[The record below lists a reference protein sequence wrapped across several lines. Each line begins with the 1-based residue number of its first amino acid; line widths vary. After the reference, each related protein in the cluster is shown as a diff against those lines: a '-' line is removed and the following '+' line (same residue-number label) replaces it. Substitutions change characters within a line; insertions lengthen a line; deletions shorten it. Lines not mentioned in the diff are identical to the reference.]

1 MLKKIDRYIIRK
13 FLTTTVFMVLV
24 FCVIAIVI
32 DWSEKAD
39 DFVKSGLTTYQ
50 LFTDYFAGFIPFI
63 ISMIFPLMT
72 FIAVIF
78 FTSKMSGQSEI
89 VAILSGGVPFN
100 RFLRPYMIGAVIL
113 GGSFW
118 YASQYWIPKANEIRG
133 NFQTKYIDSKSSYE
147 ISQNYSRGSNYYIRI
162 DSNSFAGLRNYDTG
176 SKAATNGF
184 FMEKVIDNKLV
195 YNVRADYM
203 RWDTAKKS
211 WVLVSGVERTID
223 GVKETMTTFQ
233 EKVIKLNL
241 KPAEIKP
248 DKYLKDK
255 MTTPELQRFIR
266 AEELRGTEG
275 LNDYK
280 VERYRRDATP
290 FSLVILTLIG
300 AVIASRKTR
309 GGSGL
314 HLAVGIVLAAVF
326 VVMDKFSLTFSTK
339 SDFPPILAAWTP
351 NIIFALVAFY
361 LYRTA
366 PK

>member
-13 FLTTTVFMVLV
+13 FLSTTIFMVLV
-24 FCVIAIVI
+24 FCVIAMVI
-32 DWSEKAD
+32 DASEKTD
-39 DFVKSGLTTYQ
+39 DFVKSGLNSYQ
-50 LFTDYFAGFIPFI
+50 IFTQYFAGFIPFI

-100 RFLRPYMIGAVIL
+100 RFLRPYLIGALIL
-113 GGSFW
+113 GGVFW
-118 YASQYWIPKANEIRG
+118 YACQFWIPKANEIRG
-133 NFQTKYIDSKSSYE
+133 NFQSKYIDSKNSYE
-147 ISQNYSRGSNYYIRI
+147 IGQFYGKGSNFYIRV

-176 SKAATNGF
+176 SRAATNGF
-184 FMEKVIDNKLV
+184 FMERVIGNKMV
-195 YNVRADYM
+195 YNIRADYM
-203 RWDTAKKS
+203 RWDTTRKS
-211 WVLVSGVERTID
+211 WVLQGGVERTID
-223 GVKETMTTFQ
+223 GLKETLTPFQ
-233 EKVIKLNL
+233 EKVIRLNV
-241 KPAEIKP
+241 KPSEIKP

-255 MTTPELQRFIR
+255 MTTPELNRFIR

-290 FSLVILTLIG
+290 FSVLILTIIG

-339 SDFPPILAAWTP
+339 SDFPPVLAAWTP
-351 NIIFALVAFY
+351 NLIFACIAYY